1 MVPTIL
7 LEFKLLPGVLA
18 HTCHSNPWKA
28 EVEEHQ
34 ISDQPGLPSELK
46 SSDIARSC
54 LKTHNEVN
62 KGNTI
67 IVILFI
73 LYT

>member
-18 HTCHSNPWKA
+18 HTCHSSPWKA
-28 EVEEHQ
+28 EVEECQ
-34 ISDQPGLPSELK
+34 ISDQPELPSELK
-46 SSDIARSC
+46 SSDIERFC
-54 LKTHNEVN
+54 LETHNEVS

-67 IVILFI
+67 IVISFI

>member
-1 MVPTIL
+1 MVPMIL
-7 LEFKLLPGVLA
+7 LEVKLLPGVLA
-18 HTCHSNPWKA
+18 HTCHSSPWKA
-28 EVEEHQ
+28 KVEECQ

-46 SSDIARSC
+46 SSDVERSC

-67 IVILFI
+67 IVIFFN